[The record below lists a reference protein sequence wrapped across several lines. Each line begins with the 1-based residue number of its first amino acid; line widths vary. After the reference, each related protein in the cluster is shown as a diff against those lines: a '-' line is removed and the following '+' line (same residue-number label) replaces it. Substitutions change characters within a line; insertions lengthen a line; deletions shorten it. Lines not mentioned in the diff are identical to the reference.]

1 MRAQFLRERADIDW
15 TAVGAKVKQLL
26 DSRVDAKVREL
37 MKPVSILDQD
47 FEQKIES
54 LPHDEA
60 RASVM
65 EHALRAQINERID
78 ENPAFYERL
87 SEALERIIREL
98 RERLI
103 DAAEACK
110 QFAELRAE
118 IGREEATASEHGLTG
133 PHPMTERG
141 EIRHGD
147 SRIAYQVVRSTK
159 RRKTIEVTVD
169 APGVV
174 TVAAP
179 ADTTHEHI
187 EATMRRRAGWII
199 KHDGE
204 AAAAL
209 PPRRFVSGESL
220 PYLGRSVPLTVHP
233 VDGNQVEVRFHHWQF
248 DARVPRTLE
257 GDERIEAVR
266 AAFEA
271 WYRERA
277 ALKLPPR
284 VDRIA
289 SLLGVRPTRILV
301 RGQRKRWASCAPDG
315 TLRFSWRTVLA
326 PPALVDYIVAHEL
339 AHLRVRDHGAD
350 YWGVVAQAVPD
361 YRRRRERLREFGPRL
376 VM

>member
-1 MRAQFLRERADIDW
+1 
-15 TAVGAKVKQLL
+15 
-26 DSRVDAKVREL
+26 
-37 MKPVSILDQD
+37 
-47 FEQKIES
+47 
-54 LPHDEA
+54 
-60 RASVM
+60 
-65 EHALRAQINERID
+65 
-78 ENPAFYERL
+78 
-87 SEALERIIREL
+87 
-98 RERLI
+98 
-103 DAAEACK
+103 
-110 QFAELRAE
+110 
-118 IGREEATASEHGLTG
+118 
-133 PHPMTERG
+133 MTERG
-141 EIRHGD
+141 EIRYGD
-147 SRIAYQVVRSTK
+147 SRITYQVVRSAR

-179 ADTTHEHI
+179 AGTPPDQV
-187 EATMRRRAGWII
+187 EATVRRRAGWII

-204 AAAAL
+204 ATAAL

-220 PYLGRSVPLTVHP
+220 PYLGRSVPLTMHR
-233 VDGNQVEVRFHHWQF
+233 VDGDEVDVRFHHWRF
-248 DARVPRTLE
+248 DVDVPRALE
-257 GDERIEAVR
+257 ADERVDTVC

-315 TLRFSWRTVLA
+315 TLRFNWRTVMA

-339 AHLRVRDHGAD
+339 AHLRVRGHGPE

-361 YRRRRERLREFGPRL
+361 YRRRRERLREVGPRL
-376 VM
+376 GI